1 MAASLAIFL
10 HKVQYQTSWL
20 KACSDHCCM
29 PDASASDLFVSADA
43 CLKAMRTTCW
53 VRNKLSCAKGLPV
66 SAFISMTQQVASGI
80 HKSSKAPA
88 YLEDPVKAT
97 VDVTELFPA
106 VPGAEPPFALFV
118 ASVAL
123 LHAAAYSSGGSVT
136 LLCLRLYDPTQTNLS
151 LSA

>member
-1 MAASLAIFL
+1 MA
-10 HKVQYQTSWL
+10 
-20 KACSDHCCM
+20 
-29 PDASASDLFVSADA
+29 
-43 CLKAMRTTCW
+43 
-53 VRNKLSCAKGLPV
+53 
-66 SAFISMTQQVASGI
+66 QQVASGI

-88 YLEDPVKAT
+88 YLEDPVRAT

-118 ASVAL
+118 ASAAL

-151 LSA
+151 LSAQSHDVFPTTVNLTRSALPHRADDTISC

>member
-1 MAASLAIFL
+1 MAASLAMFL
-10 HKVQYQTSWL
+10 HKVQYQTSGL

-29 PDASASDLFVSADA
+29 PDASASDLFLSADA

-66 SAFISMTQQVASGI
+66 SAFITMTQQVASGI

-88 YLEDPVKAT
+88 YLEHPVRAT
-97 VDVTELFPA
+97 ADVLFPA

-123 LHAAAYSSGGSVT
+123 LHAAAYSSGGSLT